1 MPVNLS
7 IRNAP
12 DDVVVRLKA
21 RAARNHR
28 SLQGELMAIVEAAAN
43 EPLRE
48 KIDARELLARVRALG
63 IKSPDESVKII
74 REARDTR
81 YGSRRR

>member
-12 DDVVVRLKA
+12 DDVVVRIKA

-48 KIDARELLARVRALG
+48 KIDARELLVRVRALG
-63 IKSPDESVKII
+63 IKSPDESDKTI

-81 YGSRRR
+81 YGRRRR